1 MCGVSVH
8 MCMVHL
14 YALCA
19 MRMCGMCG
27 CEHGAC
33 DVCGAYALVVCT
45 EVSVFDVCC
54 VSDNVFVCMLC
65 WCVWY
70 VSKVCMVW

>member
-14 YALCA
+14 YALCG
-19 MRMCGMCG
+19 MCMCGVCGMCE

-33 DVCGAYALVVCT
+33 DVCGACGMCSGVCI
-45 EVSVFDVCC
+45 
-54 VSDNVFVCMLC
+54 
-65 WCVWY
+65 
-70 VSKVCMVW
+70 

>member
-45 EVSVFDVCC
+45 VVSVFDVCC
-54 VSDNVFVCMLC
+54 VSDMCLCACCVGVCGM
-65 WCVWY
+65 
-70 VSKVCMVW
+70 